1 MTLPSFTAERSLYRS
16 GRQYRSSALASAV
29 GGIRP
34 SANLPPGSYQ
44 QSCFNCD
51 YSFRFDLLIDV
62 LTCSCL
68 TEDGDLWLSQPL
80 FPYGTCVDQGDDIA
94 NCDGNLTCGPCS
106 LLA

>member
-51 YSFRFDLLIDV
+51 YSWRLDFFADV
-62 LTCSCL
+62 LTCSCYD
-68 TEDGDLWLSQPL
+68 EYGDAWTNNFI
-80 FPYGTCVDQGDDIA
+80 FPYDCVNQGSDIA
-94 NCDGNLTCGPCS
+94 NCNGELTCGSCS
-106 LLA
+106 PYA